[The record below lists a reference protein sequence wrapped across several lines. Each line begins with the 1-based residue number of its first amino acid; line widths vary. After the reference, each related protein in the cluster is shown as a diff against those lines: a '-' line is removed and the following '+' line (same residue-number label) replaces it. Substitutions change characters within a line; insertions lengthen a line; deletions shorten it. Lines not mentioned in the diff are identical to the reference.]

1 MDQPVLVLLGALVAL
16 VFLALVLLVLLW
28 RRGAGP
34 EVAAL
39 PAQLADLRGQFDA
52 LHRGV
57 ERTDLS
63 LREELGRAREHAA
76 QATDR
81 LRDQLHERLA
91 QMADSTAQQQ
101 ARLAQVQQQQWTAF
115 AQDLRALGGTTEH
128 RLIAVRDTLDTH
140 LTALRADNT
149 KQLEEMRHTVDQK
162 LQATL
167 EERLGAS
174 FRQVSDR
181 LEQVHRGL
189 GEMQALASGVG
200 DLKRVLAN
208 VKSRGGWGEMNL
220 GGLLEQVLAPEQ
232 YATNVAVREGSAEHV
247 EYAVR
252 LPGPEGR
259 EGPCVWLPIDA
270 KFPLED
276 YQRLADA
283 ADRGDQVG
291 VEQAGRDL
299 EARLKQCA
307 REISTKYLDP
317 PRTTDFAL
325 MYLPTEGL
333 YAETLR
339 RTGLVDT
346 LQRDYRI
353 VPVGPTTLWAL
364 LSSLRMG
371 FRTLAIQQ
379 RSSEVWTL
387 LGQVKSD
394 FGRFS
399 QALSAVQKKLQEA
412 SSKIDEAQKGTR
424 RIERRLQEVQ
434 HLPAGEQ
441 LLLPAE
447 VPLFES
453 ALAGA
458 DDEE

>member
-1 MDQPVLVLLGALVAL
+1 
-16 VFLALVLLVLLW
+16 
-28 RRGAGP
+28 
-34 EVAAL
+34 
-39 PAQLADLRGQFDA
+39 
-52 LHRGV
+52 
-57 ERTDLS
+57 
-63 LREELGRAREHAA
+63 
-76 QATDR
+76 
-81 LRDQLHERLA
+81 
-91 QMADSTAQQQ
+91 
-101 ARLAQVQQQQWTAF
+101 
-115 AQDLRALGGTTEH
+115 
-128 RLIAVRDTLDTH
+128 
-140 LTALRADNT
+140 
-149 KQLEEMRHTVDQK
+149 VDQK

-174 FRQVSDR
+174 FRQVSER

-208 VKSRGGWGEMNL
+208 VKSRGGWGEMHL

-247 EYAVR
+247 EFAVR

-259 EGPCVWLPIDA
+259 EGTCVWLPIDA

-276 YQRLADA
+276 YERLVNA
-283 ADRGDQVG
+283 AERGDQVG
-291 VEQAGRDL
+291 VEQSGRDL
-299 EARLKQCA
+299 EVRLKQCA
-307 REISTKYLDP
+307 RDISSKYLDP
-317 PRTTDFAL
+317 PRTTDFGL

-339 RTGLVDT
+339 RTGLLDT

-379 RSSEVWTL
+379 RSSEVWAL
-387 LGQVKSD
+387 LGQVKGD

-399 QALSAVQKKLQEA
+399 QALSAVQKKLHEA

-424 RIERRLQEVQ
+424 RIERRLEEVQ

-447 VPLFES
+447 APLFEG
-453 ALAGA
+453 AMAGA
-458 DDEE
+458 DDED